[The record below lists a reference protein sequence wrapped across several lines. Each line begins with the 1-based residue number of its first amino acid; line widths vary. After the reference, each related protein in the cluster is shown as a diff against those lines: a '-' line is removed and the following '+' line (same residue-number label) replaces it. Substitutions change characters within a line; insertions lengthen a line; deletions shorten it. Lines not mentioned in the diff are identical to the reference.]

1 MSDVGWI
8 PWAVALG
15 LVCKSKNCDA
25 ERAGAILF
33 DELRVGRL
41 AGAGETS
48 LECPAANKV
57 FPEPA
62 PDWQPQFIEQSKWSQ
77 GEWLP
82 SVPALKFPDRVISN
96 LHVDDVAFARI
107 ISSDA
112 LAPTAA
118 AAAKASSKKRA
129 APQSKSRSLASALK
143 GHYEKWLADLPDGLR
158 QRVKRAIPWWDGFG
172 SDLRRRFVRQHDAK
186 QHDPTSARDKS
197 RIFELGF
204 LIAKAATT
212 PEETKPTERKAARE
226 ELAEWQQELDTLMGA
241 DPPARSDA
249 ATLPAAPEP
258 PSKASPKR
266 RVAPQREFDIW
277 YRQHVVRCKAEGLS
291 PSVHEDEK
299 AARDHFRDRY
309 DRDRLRSA
317 RRRLAPSN
325 WKATGKRRK
334 TL

>member
-107 ISSDA
+107 ISGDA

-129 APQSKSRSLASALK
+129 APQSKSRSLTAALK
-143 GHYEKWLADLPDGLR
+143 GSFKKPLADLPDGLR
-158 QRVKRAIPWWDGFG
+158 QRVKRAIPYWDGID
-172 SDLRRRFVRQHDAK
+172 SDLRRRLVRQHDAK
-186 QHDPTSARDKS
+186 QHDSTSERVAD
-197 RIFELGF
+197 RIVELGF
-204 LIAKAATT
+204 NIEKARTT

-226 ELAEWQQELDTLMGA
+226 ELAEWQQELGELLGTEQQVRLAAPTSPRGKASQVKHDRWYSGHLKRCKKDGRTTNIHEDRKA
-241 DPPARSDA
+241 AR
-249 ATLPAAPEP
+249 APEP
-258 PSKASPKR
+258 DGLGAKA
-266 RVAPQREFDIW
+266 
-277 YRQHVVRCKAEGLS
+277 YRPFV
-291 PSVHEDEK
+291 D
-299 AARDHFRDRY
+299 D
-309 DRDRLRSA
+309 A
-317 RRRLAPSN
+317 RRRLAPDEWRSTGLRRG
-325 WKATGKRRK
+325 KTGTTGK
-334 TL
+334 

>member
-1 MSDVGWI
+1 MSDVLWI
-8 PWAVALG
+8 PWAVALAR
-15 LVCKSKNCDA
+15 VRQSKNCDA

-82 SVPALKFPDRVISN
+82 SVPALKFPDRVVSN

-129 APQSKSRSLASALK
+129 APQSKSRSLARALR
-143 GHYEKWLADLPDGLR
+143 GHYEKSLADLPDGLR

-186 QHDPTSARDKS
+186 QHDPTSKRAKR
-197 RIFELGF
+197 RVVELAF
-204 LIAKAATT
+204 NIAKARTA
-212 PEETKPTERKAARE
+212 PEETKPTERRAARE
-226 ELAEWQQELDTLMGA
+226 ELAEWQQELDELIGGE
-241 DPPARSDA
+241 PQVR
-249 ATLPAAPEP
+249 PAAPTSP
-258 PSKASPKR
+258 RGKASQVKHDR
-266 RVAPQREFDIW
+266 W
-277 YRQHVVRCKAEGLS
+277 YSGYLKRCKKDGGTTNI
-291 PSVHEDEK
+291 HEDRK
-299 AARDHFRDRY
+299 AARAPEPDGLGAKAYRPFVD
-309 DRDRLRSA
+309 DA
-317 RRRLAPSN
+317 RRRLAPDEWRSTGVRRG
-325 WKATGKRRK
+325 KTGTTGK
-334 TL
+334 